1 MGGSGPKVWKI
12 LSKKNFSIQNEKN
25 FSANSDGEQ
34 AATMRGLAEVAVDTL
49 KAHRGVTKSL

>member
-1 MGGSGPKVWKI
+1 MWKI